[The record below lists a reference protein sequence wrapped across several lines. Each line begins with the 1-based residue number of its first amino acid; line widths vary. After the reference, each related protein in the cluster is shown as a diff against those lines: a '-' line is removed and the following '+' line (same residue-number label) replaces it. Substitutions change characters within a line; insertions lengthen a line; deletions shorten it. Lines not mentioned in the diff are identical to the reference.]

1 MLPILRDIRAVSGVT
16 GVAILVKHDGRM
28 ERLFPAAFTDR
39 HCEELQKLVTNAYQR
54 LRGFTRLSL
63 RYERVVVHL
72 FNQPEFL
79 LFATVLP
86 DVEEAVFEAVVR
98 SKLPA
103 ITRSIARPTTAGQR
117 RTAVGQ
123 GAKPMPNPPAS
134 APRTPTGDAVR
145 VILSAFSR
153 VTQTAGKGL
162 GLARVAGIW
171 REVRDRVTMDN
182 VAIAAVEV
190 DPAGQFSIRKGRYV
204 QPSAANIESLAQLWT
219 GFANAV
225 GTFGPDAETEFFRCI
240 EPYHDLLEYHGF
252 FHFLKAHRHSSRSIP
267 TV

>member
-1 MLPILRDIRAVSGVT
+1 MLPILRDIRAVAGVT

-86 DVEEAVFEAVVR
+86 DIEEAVFEAVVR

-103 ITRSIARPTTAGQR
+103 ITRSIARPAAGDRRSTAQ
-117 RTAVGQ
+117 TQ
-123 GAKPMPNPPAS
+123 GAKPQRSPSPAT
-134 APRTPTGDAVR
+134 RQTPTGDAVR
-145 VILSAFSR
+145 VILDAFSR
-153 VTQTAGKGL
+153 VTRTVGKGM
-162 GLARVAGIW
+162 GVVRAAGIW

-182 VAIAAVEV
+182 VAMAAVEV
-190 DPAGQFSIRKGRYV
+190 DPAGQFGIRKGRFV
-204 QPSAANIESLAQLWT
+204 RPSAANIESLAQLWT
-219 GFANAV
+219 GFVNSI

-252 FHFLKAHRHSSRSIP
+252 FHFLKSHRHTSRSVS
-267 TV
+267 TL

>member
-16 GVAILVKHDGRM
+16 GVAILVKHDGHM
-28 ERLFPAAFTDR
+28 ERLFPAAFTER
-39 HCEELQKLVTNAYQR
+39 HSEELQKLVTNAYQR

-103 ITRSIARPTTAGQR
+103 ITRSITRPTAGSPK
-117 RTAVGQ
+117 RTKDAQHTSLSPSGPS
-123 GAKPMPNPPAS
+123 K
-134 APRTPTGDAVR
+134 TPTGDAVR
-145 VILSAFSR
+145 VLLDAFSR
-153 VTQTAGKGL
+153 VTQEFGGRL
-162 GLARVAGIW
+162 GWARVAGLW
-171 REVRDRVTMDN
+171 RDARDRAAMDN
-182 VAIAAVEV
+182 VGIAAIEV
-190 DPAGQFSIRKGRYV
+190 DPGGQFSIRKRRYV
-204 QPSAANIESLAQLWT
+204 QPTAANVESLARVWL
-219 GFANAV
+219 GFVNAV
-225 GTFGPDAETEFFRCI
+225 GTHAPDAETIFFRCI

-252 FHFLKAHRHSSRSIP
+252 FHFLKSQRPTRRSAA
-267 TV
+267 VR